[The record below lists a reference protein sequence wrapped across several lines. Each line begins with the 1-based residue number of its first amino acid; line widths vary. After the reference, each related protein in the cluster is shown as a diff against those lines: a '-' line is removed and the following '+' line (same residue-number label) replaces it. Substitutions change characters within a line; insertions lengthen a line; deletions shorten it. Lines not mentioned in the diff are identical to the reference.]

1 MGSVRISSGCSCER
15 TPLTAASIRSAWRSF
30 ALLDMEF
37 TSPVTF
43 FVGESGTG
51 KSTVIV
57 AIAIKRSAPP
67 RRSKP
72 T

>member
-1 MGSVRISSGCSCER
+1 MDSDPRHGLRSEDAVDGGECAFS
-15 TPLTAASIRSAWRSF
+15 LALIRG
-30 ALLDMEF
+30 LDMEF

-43 FVGESGTG
+43 FVGENGIG

-67 RRSKP
+67 RRSKQ